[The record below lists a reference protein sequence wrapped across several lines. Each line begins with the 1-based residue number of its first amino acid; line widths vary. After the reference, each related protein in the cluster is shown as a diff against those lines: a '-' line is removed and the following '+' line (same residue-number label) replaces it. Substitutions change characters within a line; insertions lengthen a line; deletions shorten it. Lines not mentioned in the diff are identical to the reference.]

1 VALEPVSTWNAGAGI
16 AARRVIAGPWS
27 AGLELEGR
35 VFPVEAAHRNAD
47 TIVTGRE
54 TFGDWSARLE
64 LARVWDR
71 R

>member
-1 VALEPVSTWNAGAGI
+1 
-16 AARRVIAGPWS
+16 
-27 AGLELEGR
+27 